1 MDVVFLSPQYPAE
14 MPQFT
19 RGLAEVG
26 ARVYGI
32 GDAPVGALP
41 YEVREHLHAYL
52 EVPRIMDE
60 DDVMARASAWLAG
73 RSVDRVLAN
82 WEPLVMLAAR
92 LRERWGVPGMFVDA
106 VRGFRDKQLM
116 KERVAAAGLRVPRSA
131 RATSVAQA
139 RAAAAAIGFPLVIKP
154 IDGAGSADTHRVD
167 DVAGL
172 EEVLPQLRQVSEV
185 SVEEYIV
192 GDEFTYD
199 AITVAGVPVFEN
211 VVQYFPKPI
220 EGRSEEWISP
230 AQITVRD
237 MAQPHIQAGVAL
249 GRGVLKALRMGDGF
263 SHMEWFLTPSGE
275 AVFGE
280 IACRAGG
287 AKLVDQMNWTC
298 DTDLFREWARVSCYG
313 VFEGPTE
320 RKYNV
325 AVVFKRAKG
334 RGRVTRIEGL
344 DAFLRDH
351 GEWVVEEHLSRPGTP
366 RRDWR
371 ATLLSDG
378 HIVLRHPDWE
388 EARRLTAEATTRIH
402 VYAE

>member
-1 MDVVFLSPQYPAE
+1 MDVVFLSPHYPAE

-26 ARVYGI
+26 ARVFGI

-41 YEVREHLHAYL
+41 DAVKTHLHAYL

-131 RATSVAQA
+131 RATTAAQA

-192 GDEFTYD
+192 GEEFTYD
-199 AITVAGVPVFEN
+199 AISVAGVPVFEN

-237 MAQPHIQAGVAL
+237 LTQPHIVAGLEL
-249 GRGVLKALRMGDGF
+249 GRAVLAALRMGDGF
-263 SHMEWFLTPSGE
+263 SHMEWFLTPGGE

-298 DTDLFREWARVSCYG
+298 DADLFREWARVSCYG
-313 VFEGPTE
+313 VFKGPTE

-351 GEWVVEEHLSRPGTP
+351 GQWVVEEHLSRPGTP
-366 RRDWR
+366 RRDWK

-378 HIVLRHPDWE
+378 HLVLRHPDWE

-402 VYAE
+402 LYAQ